1 MAAKGITLYSVG
13 CEPAILPYKDFF
25 TAIAYTTG
33 GQYIPLRNA
42 KLLAKVI
49 VGGAIEEISLEKLM
63 EEVQIEVDEQ
73 RSKGVTDEH
82 DLTCYVE
89 QRLKSKGAT
98 TSQLT
103 MNNSKM
109 ERASESAVKYSKMAS
124 MSEIKESYVSEP
136 VQFNMASC
144 FAGPAMS
151 YAAPRMMSMSRAPIM
166 RISSESE
173 EVVLDRGEMDAFG
186 KSAVFCEDV
195 YETKVDEIQT
205 EQVERMV
212 QKAMSRKK

>member
-73 RSKGVTDEH
+73 RAKGVTDEH
-82 DLTCYVE
+82 DLTSYVE
-89 QRLKSKGAT
+89 QRLRSKGAT

-124 MSEIKESYVSEP
+124 MSEIKESYASEP
-136 VQFNMASC
+136 VQYNMASC
-144 FAGPAMS
+144 FARPTMS
-151 YAAPRMMSMSRAPIM
+151 YAAPRMMSMSRAPPM
-166 RISSESE
+166 RISGESE
-173 EVVLDRGEMDAFG
+173 EVVLDSGAMSAFG
-186 KSAVFCEDV
+186 ESAVLGEDV